1 MRVTKLQ
8 SWGGKAWISP
18 KEQKELSEA
27 RWAGARKE
35 GSRLRAVS
43 DGGRA
48 EPSLRGV
55 AAGAETGPCVD
66 GRNSVLGGAGLL
78 DQVEVGR
85 RLAPSLEEP

>member
-1 MRVTKLQ
+1 M
-8 SWGGKAWISP
+8 A
-18 KEQKELSEA
+18 
-27 RWAGARKE
+27 
-35 GSRLRAVS
+35 

-55 AAGAETGPCVD
+55 AAEAETGPCVD
-66 GRNSVLGGAGLL
+66 GRDSVLGGAGLV